1 VPSTYVPPSAR
12 PHGGRPEEEAGRV
25 APGSDCDDGPTRD
38 GPTRDGP
45 TQPGADYNEEAN
57 PDLEPSYEAHYDDEA
72 RPGSDADAR
81 ATLDLR
87 FVIDL
92 WWRLSTGTLGL

>member
-1 VPSTYVPPSAR
+1 VPSAYVPPSAR

-25 APGSDCDDGPTRD
+25 APGSDCDD